1 MDVTFRPA
9 TKEDIPDLSRLHLM
23 AAHGLFDALFHDTI
37 PGLSTNEIYERVL
50 ARPEAFW
57 SYTSVTVATHEGR
70 IVGEVHSLPYD
81 EIDETPSEDPLIP
94 KDRLGL
100 YEPFERLHPLASGS
114 YYINILAVYPEY
126 RSKGI
131 GSQMM
136 DLARSRATQLGFSR
150 LSLHS
155 FDDPRAIALYQR
167 LGFTVAGRSPLVE
180 HEMLQFPGDLLL
192 LTRSI

>member
-1 MDVTFRPA
+1 MDVTVRAA
-9 TKEDIPDLSRLHLM
+9 TQADIPDLARLHLM
-23 AAHGLFDALFHDTI
+23 AAHGLFDALYHGTI

-57 SYTSVTVATHEGR
+57 SYASVTVATHAGR
-70 IVGEVHSLPYD
+70 IVGEVHSLPFD
-81 EIDETPSEDPLIP
+81 EVEKCPPDPLIP
-94 KDRLGL
+94 RARLAL
-100 YEPFERLHPLASGS
+100 YEPFEPLNPLGAGS
-114 YYINILAVYPEY
+114 YYINILAVYPEF

-131 GSQMM
+131 GSRLMN
-136 DLARSRATQLGFSR
+136 LARSRATHQGFTR

-167 LGFTVAGRSPLVE
+167 LGFTVAGRSPFVE

-192 LTRSI
+192 MARPT

>member
-9 TKEDIPDLSRLHLM
+9 TRDDIPDLARLHVM
-23 AAHGLFDALFHDTI
+23 AAHGLFDALYHDTI
-37 PGLSTNEIYERVL
+37 PGLSTNETYERVL

-57 SYTSVTVATHEGR
+57 SYTSVTVATHAGR

-81 EIDETPSEDPLIP
+81 EIEKTPSGDPLIP
-94 KDRLGL
+94 KDRLAL

-114 YYINILAVYPEY
+114 YYINILAVFPEF

-131 GSQMM
+131 GSQLMN
-136 DLARSRATQLGFSR
+136 LARSRATQQGFSR

-155 FDDPRAIALYQR
+155 FDDPRAVALYQR

-180 HEMLQFPGDLLL
+180 HEMLQFSGDLLL
-192 LTRSI
+192 MTCSI